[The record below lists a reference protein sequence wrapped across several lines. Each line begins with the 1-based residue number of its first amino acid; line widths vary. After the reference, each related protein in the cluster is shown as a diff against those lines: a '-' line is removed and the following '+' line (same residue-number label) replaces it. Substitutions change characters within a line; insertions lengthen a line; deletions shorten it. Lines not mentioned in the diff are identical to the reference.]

1 MHQRMRKAVSG
12 LRPALHSAMLVLGLV
27 GMGGPLIALDET
39 RLGTA
44 QEDATSGERQEEFTT
59 SGRSDVVRQIKLES
73 RRLAIV
79 FEVPTPASNHLGHTQ
94 NAVLLLAPSGHR
106 LSNGLLAPLTC

>member
-1 MHQRMRKAVSG
+1 MHKRLRTAVTG

-27 GMGGPLIALDET
+27 GMCGPV
-39 RLGTA
+39 TA
-44 QEDATSGERQEEFTT
+44 TSDLRPGESQEDATPAERQEEFTMT
-59 SGRSDVVRQIKLES
+59 GRSDIVRQIKLES

-79 FEVPTPASNHLGHTQ
+79 FEVPTPASNHLGHAQ